1 MLLQEFLDLGFNI
14 AFTQLTENYTRLIE
28 EDERYI
34 ELLKACQNYNHSEE
48 DVNNLAKQYKV
59 YIRSRV
65 YQGSCDGMKLTNLVV
80 FENKMSNRIIIEK
93 DNIHLMLYVDKDT
106 NVVDR
111 VLDALWYFASSSSHE
126 DIWSRNS
133 LNESTTAKDILRIV
147 YHKRMNNAQKIRNHY
162 NQEIKKLKEQY
173 KKDLTTAKAGLDF
186 LKNFEGDE

>member
-14 AFTQLTENYTRLIE
+14 TFTQLTENYTRLIE

-34 ELLKACQNYNHSEE
+34 ELLKACQNYNRSEE

-65 YQGSCDGMKLTNLVV
+65 YQGSCNGMKLTSLVV
-80 FENKMSNRIIIEK
+80 FENKMSNRIIEK

-126 DIWSRNS
+126 DIWSRSS

-162 NQEIKKLKEQY
+162 NQKIKKLKEQY
-173 KKDLTTAKAGLDF
+173 KRDLTTAKAGLDF
-186 LKNFEGDE
+186 LKKFEGDE